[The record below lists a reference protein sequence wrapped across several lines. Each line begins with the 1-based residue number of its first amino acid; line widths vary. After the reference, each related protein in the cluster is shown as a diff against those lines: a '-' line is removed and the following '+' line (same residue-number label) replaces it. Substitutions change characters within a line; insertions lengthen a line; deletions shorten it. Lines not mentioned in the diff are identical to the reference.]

1 MSDSLSFDNTRPMRL
16 YVIIGRPLT
25 YRRPPGEYVE
35 PSYATDPRHYGLM
48 LFDRQISDE
57 EFNRNH
63 RWKVK
68 AFIDEDDAFTF
79 GCRLNLEGLQCPV
92 YDRVGDEW
100 IYNAEE
106 TSRIADEFG

>member
-25 YRRPPGEYVE
+25 YRRPLGEYVE